1 MHLHTKI
8 LGPSCR
14 LMCEP
19 VGPSLCTHQGGHK
32 ILSKPE
38 PFPNEILSRGRKWG
52 REGLPHLHGSW
63 EFGFLIP
70 HPTDSP
76 SERNRGTGHPRISA
90 DKKHLGSPGGGHSTL
105 WEIPSSVSR
114 SAGSTVRPYMTG
126 ETAFTHHLPESLLLL
141 RALDPLGLL
150 FSKIQC
156 LRNHQAL
163 TWCLAPDTP
172 HLI

>member
-76 SERNRGTGHPRISA
+76 SERNRAPQNLCRQEAFGIPWRGTLYSLRNPFLSVPVSRLHC
-90 DKKHLGSPGGGHSTL
+90 SPIHDWGNSIHS
-105 WEIPSSVSR
+105 PSSRKPAPPKSAWSSGFTLFKDPVS
-114 SAGSTVRPYMTG
+114 S
-126 ETAFTHHLPESLLLL
+126 
-141 RALDPLGLL
+141 
-150 FSKIQC
+150 
-156 LRNHQAL
+156 
-163 TWCLAPDTP
+163 
-172 HLI
+172 